1 MVSLLR
7 RGVLTKA
14 ELEPK
19 RITTLVFSYK
29 NYRIESKL
37 FQSEYSEFFSS
48 FKYKL
53 ENNQFKEKIIVLG
66 NR

>member
-1 MVSLLR
+1 MLITLE
-7 RGVLTKA
+7 RGVLSRT
-14 ELEPK
+14 ELEQK

-48 FKYKL
+48 FKNKL
-53 ENNQFKEKIIVLG
+53 ENKQFKVKDK
-66 NR
+66 

>member
-7 RGVLTKA
+7 RGVLTKT
-14 ELEPK
+14 ELTQK

-48 FKYKL
+48 FKNKL
-53 ENNQFKEKIIVLG
+53 ENKHVKVKMFGLG